1 MSINGKREEIKYKDL
16 LAIGGENNIKS
27 SRDIIEQVLEVLSNW
42 EDYAAE
48 ADAGN
53 ERIKE
58 IKTNL
63 ELDIKK

>member
-1 MSINGKREEIKYKDL
+1 MIPAPAAAAR
-16 LAIGGENNIKS
+16 NIRSAAANKPPA
-27 SRDIIEQVLEVLSNW
+27 RKILEVLSNW

-63 ELDIKK
+63 ELDIKKS